1 MKHIINIVGK
11 SLISNCI
18 EKEGKSKDFQYIEG
32 EPVSEYER
40 IKERIAIIKKILKDF
55 ILEYKEKASAEI
67 QTISKIEEI
76 FREEIYAH
84 LLCTD
89 TLCSL
94 ICGEI
99 ISEFL
104 IEEQKI
110 DVNFNKSN
118 SCIESLQVANK
129 EKFLKEGVPN
139 LIRKL
144 KNITES
150 YCKDD
155 IIINI
160 TGGYKGIIPLIT
172 FWSMINEYQ
181 LVYMFENSNQLIFE
195 PKIPI
200 KFDYSIIEENLD
212 ILDSINKEDDNLKN
226 IKSEKRNLIE
236 NLSRKGLIEYVDDHI
251 FISPIGQIMYDEYM
265 KKLLEIFVTE
275 KVKQNI
281 ENDKNLKNFIFS
293 HFKYKDSLESNTE
306 IKNVNEHKVCGKSR
320 QKYRV
325 FYFID
330 NNDFYI
336 YETFRNTDAEK
347 KSYERYIE
355 ENKINKQV
363 KEKIKNNS
371 IKMVLKK

>member
-1 MKHIINIVGK
+1 MKHIINIVGT
-11 SLISNCI
+11 SLISNYI
-18 EKEGKSKDFQYIEG
+18 EKESNSNEFRYIED

-40 IKERIAIIKKILKDF
+40 NKERIAIIKRILKNF
-55 ILEYKEKASAEI
+55 TFLYKEKASAEL

-76 FREEIYAH
+76 FKDKINAH

-89 TLCSL
+89 TLSSL

-99 ISEFL
+99 INEFL
-104 IEEQKI
+104 IKEQKI

-118 SCIESLQVANK
+118 SYIESLQVVNK

-144 KNITES
+144 QKITVS
-150 YCKDD
+150 YCHDD
-155 IIINI
+155 LIINI

-212 ILDSINKEDDNLKN
+212 ILDSINKEDDNLKI

-236 NLSRKGLIEYVDDHI
+236 NLSKKGLIEYVDDHI
-251 FISPIGQIMYDEYM
+251 FISPIGQIMFDEYM
-265 KKLLEIFVTE
+265 KKLLEIFVTKE
-275 KVKQNI
+275 VKENI
-281 ENDKNLKNFIFS
+281 ENDENLKNFIFS
-293 HFKYKDSLESNTE
+293 HFKDKNSLELNTE

-320 QKYRV
+320 QNYRV

-336 YETFRNTDAEK
+336 YKTFRNTDAEK
-347 KSYERYIE
+347 KLYEKYINE
-355 ENKINKQV
+355 KKINKQV
-363 KEKIKNNS
+363 KEEIKNNS
-371 IKMVLKK
+371 IKKVLKK